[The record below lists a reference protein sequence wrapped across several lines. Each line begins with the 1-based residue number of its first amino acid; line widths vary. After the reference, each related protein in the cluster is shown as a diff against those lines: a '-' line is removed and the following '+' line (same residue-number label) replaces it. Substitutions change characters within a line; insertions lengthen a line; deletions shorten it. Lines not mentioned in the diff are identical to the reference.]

1 MGFMKRKI
9 NIGIVEDNST
19 LRKRLVEHL
28 GFYEDLNVCLSAGS
42 SEVFLHRIETL
53 AASSMP
59 DVILMDIE
67 LPGLSGIETT
77 SLVKMRH
84 EETAILMFTVFED
97 DERIFASIKA
107 GASGYLL
114 KDEPVEV
121 IVNALRELHKGGAP
135 MSQVI
140 AKKLLKMVRDERSG
154 NPGWETNVTPFELST
169 REIEILQLLVDGLT
183 NNEIGEALFLSPWT
197 IKTHIKNIYRKMH
210 VSSRAEV
217 TRLAIKQNLV

>member
-1 MGFMKRKI
+1 MESKI

-28 GFYEDLNVCLSAGS
+28 GFYEDLNISVSAGS
-42 SEVFLHRIETL
+42 SEQFLQRLEIIP
-53 AASSMP
+53 ASSIP

-77 SLVKMRH
+77 SLVKARH
-84 EETAILMFTVFED
+84 EDIGILMFTVFED
-97 DERIFASIKA
+97 DDRIFASIKA

-121 IVNALRELHKGGAP
+121 IVQSLRELYKGGAP
-135 MSQVI
+135 MSPLI
-140 AKKLLKMVRDERSG
+140 ARKLLNLVRDDATRIRSE
-154 NPGWETNVTPFELST
+154 ETTITPFDLSSRELQ
-169 REIEILQLLVDGLT
+169 ILQHLVDGKT
-183 NNEIGEALFLSPWT
+183 NIEIGEALYLSPWT

-210 VSSRAEV
+210 VNSRAEV
-217 TRLAIKQNLV
+217 THMAIRQNLI

>member
-1 MGFMKRKI
+1 MERKI

-28 GFYEDLNVCLSAGS
+28 GFYEDLNVSISAGS
-42 SEVFLHRIETL
+42 SEAFLQRLDAL
-53 AASSMP
+53 AASAIP

-77 SLVKMRH
+77 SLVKIRY

-121 IVNALRELHKGGAP
+121 IVNALRELNKGGAP

-140 AKKLLKMVRDERSG
+140 ARKLLKMVRDDRSRAPDDE
-154 NPGWETNVTPFELST
+154 NILTPFDLST
-169 REIEILQLLVDGLT
+169 REVEILQYLVDGMT
-183 NNEIGEALFLSPWT
+183 NAEIGEALFLSPWT

-210 VSSRAEV
+210 VSTRAEV
-217 TRLAIKQNLV
+217 TRLAIRQNLV